1 MRCHIEKKCQCFS
14 KLYFRQFLG
23 ILKTHK
29 NCMNG
34 FLCSRQLALDELV
47 EM

>member
-1 MRCHIEKKCQCFS
+1 MKWKKMSMFF
-14 KLYFRQFLG
+14 KAVFPPIFGDL
-23 ILKTHK
+23 LKTHK